1 MPVVSVLMP
10 TYNAEKYLKEA
21 IDSILNQTF
30 TDFEFLIIDDNSKDK
45 TKKIIGKYNDK
56 RIKLIKGPQKGLAAA
71 LNCGIK
77 KAQGK
82 YIARMDADD
91 ISLPARLEKQVNYL
105 EAHPEITV
113 LGMGSVGACRQCAV
127 KQYQNAEDTRGRLV
141 MSCMTPASDGTF
153 ISIDDE
159 EAKQFRE
166 SVVEWLMTNH
176 PHDCPVCEEGG
187 NCHLQDMTVMTGHS
201 FRRYRFTKRT
211 HRNQDLGPFISHEMN
226 RCIACY
232 RCVRYYKDY
241 ADGTD
246 LGVYGAHDNVYF
258 GRPEDGTLESEFS
271 GNLVEICPTGVFTD
285 KTHSERY
292 NRKWDMQFAPSI
304 CQQCSIGCN
313 ISPGERYGELRR
325 IENRYNG
332 TVNHYFLCDRGRFGY
347 GYVNLKDRP
356 RQPVQRRGDDFITLN
371 AEQAMQGAADIL
383 RQSKKVIGIGSPR
396 ASVESN
402 FALRELVGEE
412 NFYTGIAHGEQER
425 LQLALKVLRE
435 GGIYT
440 PALREIES
448 YDAVLV
454 LGEDVTQTGARV
466 ALAVRQAVKGKAR
479 EMAAAQKVADW
490 QIAAILNIGQRA
502 KHPLFVT
509 NVDDT
514 RLDDIAAWTY
524 RAPVEDQARLGFAIA
539 HALDNSAPAVD
550 GIEPELQ
557 SKIDVI
563 VQALAGAK
571 KPLII
576 SGTNAGSLEVIQAAA
591 NVAKALKGRGADVG
605 ITMIA
610 RSVNSMG
617 LGIMG
622 GGSLEEALTELETGR
637 ADAVVVLENDLHR
650 HASAIRVN
658 AALAKAPLV
667 MVVDHQ
673 RTAIMENAHLVLSA
687 ASFAE
692 SDGTVINNEGRA
704 QRFFQ
709 VYDPAYYD
717 SKTVMLESWRW
728 LHSLHSTLLSREVDW
743 TQLDHV
749 IDAVVAKIPEL
760 AGIKDAAPDATFRI
774 RGQKLARE
782 PHRYSGRT
790 AMRANISVH
799 EPRQPQD
806 IDTMF
811 TFSMEGNNQPTAHR
825 SQVPFAWAPG
835 WNSPQAWNK
844 FQDEVGGKLR
854 FGDPGV
860 RLFETSENGLDY
872 FTSVPARFQPQDG
885 KWRIAPYYHLFGSD
899 ELSQRAPVFQSRM
912 PQPYIKLNPAD
923 AAKLGVNA
931 GTHVSF
937 SYDGNTVTLPV
948 EIAEGLT
955 AGQVGL
961 PMGMSGIAPVLAGAH
976 LEDLKEA
983 QQ

>member
-1 MPVVSVLMP
+1 
-10 TYNAEKYLKEA
+10 
-21 IDSILNQTF
+21 
-30 TDFEFLIIDDNSKDK
+30 
-45 TKKIIGKYNDK
+45 
-56 RIKLIKGPQKGLAAA
+56 
-71 LNCGIK
+71 
-77 KAQGK
+77 
-82 YIARMDADD
+82 
-91 ISLPARLEKQVNYL
+91 
-105 EAHPEITV
+105 
-113 LGMGSVGACRQCAV
+113 
-127 KQYQNAEDTRGRLV
+127 
-141 MSCMTPASDGTF
+141 
-153 ISIDDE
+153 
-159 EAKQFRE
+159 
-166 SVVEWLMTNH
+166 
-176 PHDCPVCEEGG
+176 
-187 NCHLQDMTVMTGHS
+187 
-201 FRRYRFTKRT
+201 
-211 HRNQDLGPFISHEMN
+211 
-226 RCIACY
+226 
-232 RCVRYYKDY
+232 
-241 ADGTD
+241 
-246 LGVYGAHDNVYF
+246 
-258 GRPEDGTLESEFS
+258 
-271 GNLVEICPTGVFTD
+271 
-285 KTHSERY
+285 
-292 NRKWDMQFAPSI
+292 
-304 CQQCSIGCN
+304 
-313 ISPGERYGELRR
+313 
-325 IENRYNG
+325 
-332 TVNHYFLCDRGRFGY
+332 
-347 GYVNLKDRP
+347 
-356 RQPVQRRGDDFITLN
+356 
-371 AEQAMQGAADIL
+371 MQGAADIL

-576 SGTNAGSLEVIQAAA
+576 SGTNAGSAEVIQAAA

-617 LGIMG
+617 LGIIG

-650 HASAIRVN
+650 HASATRVN

-717 SKTVMLESWRW
+717 SQTVMLESWRW

-931 GTHVSF
+931 GTRVSF

>member
-1 MPVVSVLMP
+1 MATIHVDG
-10 TYNAEKYLKEA
+10 KEYEVNGA
-21 IDSILNQTF
+21 
-30 TDFEFLIIDDNSKDK
+30 DN
-45 TKKIIGKYNDK
+45 
-56 RIKLIKGPQKGLAAA
+56 L
-71 LNCGIK
+71 
-77 KAQGK
+77 
-82 YIARMDADD
+82 
-91 ISLPARLEKQVNYL
+91 L
-105 EAHPEITV
+105 EACLSLGLDIPYFCWHPA
-113 LGMGSVGACRQCAV
+113 LGSVGACRQCAV

-412 NFYTGIAHGEQER
+412 NFYTGIAHGEQEH

-576 SGTNAGSLEVIQAAA
+576 SGTNAGSIEVIQAAA

-650 HASAIRVN
+650 HASATRVN

-709 VYDPAYYD
+709 VYDPAYYY

-885 KWRIAPYYHLFGSD
+885 KWRIAPYYPLFGSD

>member
-1 MPVVSVLMP
+1 
-10 TYNAEKYLKEA
+10 
-21 IDSILNQTF
+21 
-30 TDFEFLIIDDNSKDK
+30 
-45 TKKIIGKYNDK
+45 
-56 RIKLIKGPQKGLAAA
+56 
-71 LNCGIK
+71 
-77 KAQGK
+77 
-82 YIARMDADD
+82 
-91 ISLPARLEKQVNYL
+91 
-105 EAHPEITV
+105 
-113 LGMGSVGACRQCAV
+113 
-127 KQYQNAEDTRGRLV
+127 
-141 MSCMTPASDGTF
+141 
-153 ISIDDE
+153 
-159 EAKQFRE
+159 
-166 SVVEWLMTNH
+166 
-176 PHDCPVCEEGG
+176 
-187 NCHLQDMTVMTGHS
+187 
-201 FRRYRFTKRT
+201 
-211 HRNQDLGPFISHEMN
+211 
-226 RCIACY
+226 
-232 RCVRYYKDY
+232 
-241 ADGTD
+241 
-246 LGVYGAHDNVYF
+246 
-258 GRPEDGTLESEFS
+258 
-271 GNLVEICPTGVFTD
+271 
-285 KTHSERY
+285 
-292 NRKWDMQFAPSI
+292 
-304 CQQCSIGCN
+304 
-313 ISPGERYGELRR
+313 
-325 IENRYNG
+325 
-332 TVNHYFLCDRGRFGY
+332 
-347 GYVNLKDRP
+347 
-356 RQPVQRRGDDFITLN
+356 
-371 AEQAMQGAADIL
+371 
-383 RQSKKVIGIGSPR
+383 
-396 ASVESN
+396 
-402 FALRELVGEE
+402 
-412 NFYTGIAHGEQER
+412 
-425 LQLALKVLRE
+425 RE

-539 HALDNSAPAVD
+539 HALDNTAPAVD
-550 GIEPELQ
+550 GIDSDLQ
-557 SKIDVI
+557 NKIDVI

-576 SGTNAGSLEVIQAAA
+576 SGTNAGSSEVIQAAA

-617 LGIMG
+617 LGMMG
-622 GGSLEEALTELETGR
+622 GGSLDDALGELETGS

-650 HASAIRVN
+650 HASATRVN

-717 SKTVMLESWRW
+717 NKTIMLESWRW
-728 LHSLHSTLLSREVDW
+728 LHSLHSTVENREVDW

-749 IDAVVAKIPEL
+749 IDAVIAAMPQF

-806 IDTMF
+806 KDTMF
-811 TFSMEGNNQPTAHR
+811 AFSMEGNNQPTAPR
-825 SQVPFAWAPG
+825 SEIPFAWAPG

-854 FGDPGV
+854 HGDPGV
-860 RLFETSENGLDY
+860 RLIEATEGGLDY
-872 FTSVPARFQPQDG
+872 FTTVPASFQAQDG
-885 KWRIAPYYHLFGSD
+885 QWRIAPYYHLFGSD
-899 ELSQRAPVFQSRM
+899 ELSQRSPVFQSRM

-931 GTHVSF
+931 GTRVSF

-948 EIAEGLT
+948 EISEGLA

-961 PMGMSGIAPVLAGAH
+961 PMGMPGIAPVLAGAR
-976 LEDLKEA
+976 LEDLREA

>member
-1 MPVVSVLMP
+1 MATIHVDG
-10 TYNAEKYLKEA
+10 KEYEVNGA
-21 IDSILNQTF
+21 
-30 TDFEFLIIDDNSKDK
+30 DN
-45 TKKIIGKYNDK
+45 
-56 RIKLIKGPQKGLAAA
+56 L
-71 LNCGIK
+71 
-77 KAQGK
+77 
-82 YIARMDADD
+82 
-91 ISLPARLEKQVNYL
+91 L
-105 EAHPEITV
+105 EACLSLGLDIPYFCWHPA
-113 LGMGSVGACRQCAV
+113 LGSVGACRQCAV

-650 HASAIRVN
+650 HASATLVN
-658 AALAKAPLV
+658 AALAKALLV

-899 ELSQRAPVFQSRM
+899 ELSQRSPVFQSRM
-912 PQPYIKLNPAD
+912 PQLYIKLNPAD

-931 GTHVSF
+931 GTRVSF

-955 AGQVGL
+955 RGQVGL

>member
-1 MPVVSVLMP
+1 MATIHVDG
-10 TYNAEKYLKEA
+10 KEYDVDGA
-21 IDSILNQTF
+21 
-30 TDFEFLIIDDNSKDK
+30 DNLLQACLS
-45 TKKIIGKYNDK
+45 
-56 RIKLIKGPQKGLAAA
+56 LGLDIPYFCWHPA
-71 LNCGIK
+71 L
-77 KAQGK
+77 
-82 YIARMDADD
+82 
-91 ISLPARLEKQVNYL
+91 
-105 EAHPEITV
+105 
-113 LGMGSVGACRQCAV
+113 GSVGACRQCAV

-153 ISIDDE
+153 ISIDDG
-159 EAKQFRE
+159 EAKEFRE

-313 ISPGERYGELRR
+313 TSPGERYGELRR

-332 TVNHYFLCDRGRFGY
+332 SVNHYFLCDRGRFGY

-356 RQPVQRRGDDFITLN
+356 RHPMQRRGDDWITLN
-371 AEQAMQGAADIL
+371 ADQAMQGAADVL
-383 RQSKKVIGIGSPR
+383 RQAKKVIGIGSPR

-402 FALRELVGEE
+402 FALRELVGAE
-412 NFYTGIAHGEQER
+412 NFSTGIPAAEQSR
-425 LQLALKVLRE
+425 LELMLKVLRE
-435 GGIYT
+435 GGIHT

-454 LGEDVTQTGARV
+454 LGEDLTQTGARV
-466 ALAVRQAVKGKAR
+466 ALSVRQAVKGKSR

-490 QIAAILNIGQRA
+490 QIAAILNIGQNA
-502 KHPLFVT
+502 KHPLFIT
-509 NVDDT
+509 NVDTT
-514 RLDDIAAWTY
+514 RMDDIAAWSY

-539 HALDNSAPAVD
+539 HALDNSAPAVE
-550 GIEPELQ
+550 GIERSLAG
-557 SKIDVI
+557 KIDVI
-563 VQALAGAK
+563 VQALAGAR

-576 SGTNAGSLEVIQAAA
+576 SGTHSGSQQMIEAAA

-605 ITMIA
+605 ITLLA
-610 RSVNSMG
+610 SATNSVG
-617 LGIMG
+617 LGMIG
-622 GGSLEEALTELETGR
+622 GNTLDSALEQLTSGS
-637 ADAVVVLENDLHR
+637 ADAVVILENDLYR
-650 HASAIRVN
+650 QAPAAQVD
-658 AALAKAPLV
+658 AALSNTPNV
-667 MVVDHQ
+667 IVIDHQ
-673 RTAIMENAHLVLSA
+673 RTATMDKAGLILSA

-692 SDGTVINNEGRA
+692 SDGTVVNQEGRA

-717 SKTVMLESWRW
+717 TTVEMLESWRW
-728 LHSLHSTLLSREVDW
+728 LHSLHSTVESRHVDW

-749 IDAVVAKIPEL
+749 IDAAVQALPQL
-760 AGIKDAAPDATFRI
+760 SAIKDAAPDASFRI
-774 RGQKLARE
+774 RGQKLARS

-806 IDTMF
+806 KDTMF
-811 TFSMEGNNQPTAHR
+811 AFSMEGNNSPLADRQ
-825 SQVPFAWAPG
+825 QIPFAWAPG

-844 FQDEVGGKLR
+844 FQAEVGGKLR
-854 FGDPGV
+854 HGDPGV
-860 RLFETSENGLDY
+860 RLFEASEGQLQWFD
-872 FTSVPARFQPQDG
+872 SVPAAFAGNENQ
-885 KWRIAPYYHLFGSD
+885 WRVAPYYHLFGS
-899 ELSQRAPVFQSRM
+899 EEMTQRAPVIQTRM
-912 PQPYIKLNPAD
+912 PQPYVMVNPAD
-923 AAKLGVNA
+923 AARLGVNDGTAVEFSCA
-931 GTHVSF
+931 GQTLR
-937 SYDGNTVTLPV
+937 LPV
-948 EIAEGLT
+948 RFSDALQ

-961 PMGMSGIAPVLAGAH
+961 PIGMPGIPPYLSGANID
-976 LEDLKEA
+976 DLREA
-983 QQ
+983 AQ

>member
-1 MPVVSVLMP
+1 
-10 TYNAEKYLKEA
+10 
-21 IDSILNQTF
+21 
-30 TDFEFLIIDDNSKDK
+30 
-45 TKKIIGKYNDK
+45 
-56 RIKLIKGPQKGLAAA
+56 
-71 LNCGIK
+71 
-77 KAQGK
+77 
-82 YIARMDADD
+82 
-91 ISLPARLEKQVNYL
+91 
-105 EAHPEITV
+105 
-113 LGMGSVGACRQCAV
+113 
-127 KQYQNAEDTRGRLV
+127 
-141 MSCMTPASDGTF
+141 
-153 ISIDDE
+153 
-159 EAKQFRE
+159 
-166 SVVEWLMTNH
+166 
-176 PHDCPVCEEGG
+176 
-187 NCHLQDMTVMTGHS
+187 
-201 FRRYRFTKRT
+201 
-211 HRNQDLGPFISHEMN
+211 
-226 RCIACY
+226 
-232 RCVRYYKDY
+232 
-241 ADGTD
+241 
-246 LGVYGAHDNVYF
+246 
-258 GRPEDGTLESEFS
+258 
-271 GNLVEICPTGVFTD
+271 
-285 KTHSERY
+285 
-292 NRKWDMQFAPSI
+292 
-304 CQQCSIGCN
+304 
-313 ISPGERYGELRR
+313 
-325 IENRYNG
+325 
-332 TVNHYFLCDRGRFGY
+332 

-557 SKIDVI
+557 NKIDVI

-576 SGTNAGSLEVIQAAA
+576 SGTNAGSIEVIQAAA

-650 HASAIRVN
+650 YASATRVN

-673 RTAIMENAHLVLSA
+673 RTAIMENAHLVLSS

-931 GTHVSF
+931 GTRVSF

>member
-1 MPVVSVLMP
+1 M
-10 TYNAEKYLKEA
+10 
-21 IDSILNQTF
+21 
-30 TDFEFLIIDDNSKDK
+30 
-45 TKKIIGKYNDK
+45 
-56 RIKLIKGPQKGLAAA
+56 
-71 LNCGIK
+71 
-77 KAQGK
+77 
-82 YIARMDADD
+82 
-91 ISLPARLEKQVNYL
+91 
-105 EAHPEITV
+105 
-113 LGMGSVGACRQCAV
+113 
-127 KQYQNAEDTRGRLV
+127 
-141 MSCMTPASDGTF
+141 
-153 ISIDDE
+153 
-159 EAKQFRE
+159 
-166 SVVEWLMTNH
+166 
-176 PHDCPVCEEGG
+176 
-187 NCHLQDMTVMTGHS
+187 
-201 FRRYRFTKRT
+201 
-211 HRNQDLGPFISHEMN
+211 
-226 RCIACY
+226 
-232 RCVRYYKDY
+232 RCVSWWAK
-241 ADGTD
+241 
-246 LGVYGAHDNVYF
+246 
-258 GRPEDGTLESEFS
+258 
-271 GNLVEICPTGVFTD
+271 
-285 KTHSERY
+285 KT
-292 NRKWDMQFAPSI
+292 
-304 CQQCSIGCN
+304 
-313 ISPGERYGELRR
+313 
-325 IENRYNG
+325 
-332 TVNHYFLCDRGRFGY
+332 
-347 GYVNLKDRP
+347 
-356 RQPVQRRGDDFITLN
+356 
-371 AEQAMQGAADIL
+371 
-383 RQSKKVIGIGSPR
+383 
-396 ASVESN
+396 
-402 FALRELVGEE
+402 
-412 NFYTGIAHGEQER
+412 YTGIAHGEQER

-576 SGTNAGSLEVIQAAA
+576 SRTNAGSAEVIQAAA

-650 HASAIRVN
+650 HASATRVN

-931 GTHVSF
+931 GTRVSF

>member
-1 MPVVSVLMP
+1 M
-10 TYNAEKYLKEA
+10 
-21 IDSILNQTF
+21 
-30 TDFEFLIIDDNSKDK
+30 
-45 TKKIIGKYNDK
+45 
-56 RIKLIKGPQKGLAAA
+56 
-71 LNCGIK
+71 
-77 KAQGK
+77 
-82 YIARMDADD
+82 
-91 ISLPARLEKQVNYL
+91 
-105 EAHPEITV
+105 
-113 LGMGSVGACRQCAV
+113 
-127 KQYQNAEDTRGRLV
+127 
-141 MSCMTPASDGTF
+141 
-153 ISIDDE
+153 
-159 EAKQFRE
+159 
-166 SVVEWLMTNH
+166 
-176 PHDCPVCEEGG
+176 
-187 NCHLQDMTVMTGHS
+187 
-201 FRRYRFTKRT
+201 
-211 HRNQDLGPFISHEMN
+211 
-226 RCIACY
+226 
-232 RCVRYYKDY
+232 
-241 ADGTD
+241 
-246 LGVYGAHDNVYF
+246 
-258 GRPEDGTLESEFS
+258 
-271 GNLVEICPTGVFTD
+271 
-285 KTHSERY
+285 
-292 NRKWDMQFAPSI
+292 
-304 CQQCSIGCN
+304 
-313 ISPGERYGELRR
+313 
-325 IENRYNG
+325 
-332 TVNHYFLCDRGRFGY
+332 
-347 GYVNLKDRP
+347 
-356 RQPVQRRGDDFITLN
+356 
-371 AEQAMQGAADIL
+371 
-383 RQSKKVIGIGSPR
+383 IGIGSPR

-576 SGTNAGSLEVIQAAA
+576 SGTNAGSAEVIQAAA

-650 HASAIRVN
+650 HASATRVN

-931 GTHVSF
+931 GTRVSF

>member
-1 MPVVSVLMP
+1 
-10 TYNAEKYLKEA
+10 
-21 IDSILNQTF
+21 
-30 TDFEFLIIDDNSKDK
+30 
-45 TKKIIGKYNDK
+45 
-56 RIKLIKGPQKGLAAA
+56 
-71 LNCGIK
+71 
-77 KAQGK
+77 
-82 YIARMDADD
+82 
-91 ISLPARLEKQVNYL
+91 
-105 EAHPEITV
+105 
-113 LGMGSVGACRQCAV
+113 
-127 KQYQNAEDTRGRLV
+127 
-141 MSCMTPASDGTF
+141 
-153 ISIDDE
+153 
-159 EAKQFRE
+159 
-166 SVVEWLMTNH
+166 
-176 PHDCPVCEEGG
+176 
-187 NCHLQDMTVMTGHS
+187 
-201 FRRYRFTKRT
+201 
-211 HRNQDLGPFISHEMN
+211 
-226 RCIACY
+226 
-232 RCVRYYKDY
+232 
-241 ADGTD
+241 
-246 LGVYGAHDNVYF
+246 
-258 GRPEDGTLESEFS
+258 
-271 GNLVEICPTGVFTD
+271 
-285 KTHSERY
+285 
-292 NRKWDMQFAPSI
+292 
-304 CQQCSIGCN
+304 
-313 ISPGERYGELRR
+313 
-325 IENRYNG
+325 
-332 TVNHYFLCDRGRFGY
+332 
-347 GYVNLKDRP
+347 
-356 RQPVQRRGDDFITLN
+356 
-371 AEQAMQGAADIL
+371 MQGAADIL

-576 SGTNAGSLEVIQAAA
+576 SGTNAGSAEVIQAAA
-591 NVAKALKGRGADVG
+591 NVAKALKGRGANVG

-931 GTHVSF
+931 GTRVSF

>member
-1 MPVVSVLMP
+1 
-10 TYNAEKYLKEA
+10 
-21 IDSILNQTF
+21 
-30 TDFEFLIIDDNSKDK
+30 
-45 TKKIIGKYNDK
+45 
-56 RIKLIKGPQKGLAAA
+56 
-71 LNCGIK
+71 
-77 KAQGK
+77 
-82 YIARMDADD
+82 
-91 ISLPARLEKQVNYL
+91 
-105 EAHPEITV
+105 
-113 LGMGSVGACRQCAV
+113 
-127 KQYQNAEDTRGRLV
+127 

-356 RQPVQRRGDDFITLN
+356 RQPVQRRGNDFITLN

-576 SGTNAGSLEVIQAAA
+576 SGTNAGSAEVIQAAA

-650 HASAIRVN
+650 HASATRVN

-931 GTHVSF
+931 GTRVSF

>member
-1 MPVVSVLMP
+1 MAPNP
-10 TYNAEKYLKEA
+10 
-21 IDSILNQTF
+21 
-30 TDFEFLIIDDNSKDK
+30 
-45 TKKIIGKYNDK
+45 
-56 RIKLIKGPQKGLAAA
+56 
-71 LNCGIK
+71 
-77 KAQGK
+77 
-82 YIARMDADD
+82 
-91 ISLPARLEKQVNYL
+91 
-105 EAHPEITV
+105 
-113 LGMGSVGACRQCAV
+113 
-127 KQYQNAEDTRGRLV
+127 
-141 MSCMTPASDGTF
+141 
-153 ISIDDE
+153 
-159 EAKQFRE
+159 
-166 SVVEWLMTNH
+166 
-176 PHDCPVCEEGG
+176 
-187 NCHLQDMTVMTGHS
+187 
-201 FRRYRFTKRT
+201 
-211 HRNQDLGPFISHEMN
+211 
-226 RCIACY
+226 
-232 RCVRYYKDY
+232 DY

-576 SGTNAGSLEVIQAAA
+576 SGTNAGSAEVIQAAA

-650 HASAIRVN
+650 HASATRVN

-931 GTHVSF
+931 GTRVSF

>member
-1 MPVVSVLMP
+1 
-10 TYNAEKYLKEA
+10 
-21 IDSILNQTF
+21 
-30 TDFEFLIIDDNSKDK
+30 
-45 TKKIIGKYNDK
+45 
-56 RIKLIKGPQKGLAAA
+56 
-71 LNCGIK
+71 
-77 KAQGK
+77 
-82 YIARMDADD
+82 
-91 ISLPARLEKQVNYL
+91 
-105 EAHPEITV
+105 
-113 LGMGSVGACRQCAV
+113 
-127 KQYQNAEDTRGRLV
+127 
-141 MSCMTPASDGTF
+141 
-153 ISIDDE
+153 
-159 EAKQFRE
+159 
-166 SVVEWLMTNH
+166 
-176 PHDCPVCEEGG
+176 
-187 NCHLQDMTVMTGHS
+187 
-201 FRRYRFTKRT
+201 
-211 HRNQDLGPFISHEMN
+211 EMN

-576 SGTNAGSLEVIQAAA
+576 SGTNAGSIEVIQAAA

-650 HASAIRVN
+650 HASATRVN